1 MVVGAHQDEE
11 HEVLTIMEQRNV
23 NMDMAAKAH
32 WAQYNTQRHGT
43 PIRFH
48 DEGWRIFLGPKNQ
61 YKLEIPP
68 P

>member
-32 WAQYNTQRHGT
+32 WAQYNTQ
-43 PIRFH
+43 
-48 DEGWRIFLGPKNQ
+48 
-61 YKLEIPP
+61 
-68 P
+68 